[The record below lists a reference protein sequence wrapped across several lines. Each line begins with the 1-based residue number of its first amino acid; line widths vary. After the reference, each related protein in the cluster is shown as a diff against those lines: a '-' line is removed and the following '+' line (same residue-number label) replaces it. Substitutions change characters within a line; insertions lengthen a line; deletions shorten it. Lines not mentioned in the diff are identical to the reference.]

1 MMLLRDNRSQ
11 KQVAKEIG
19 IPKSTYSMIECG
31 HRFPRK
37 ELQLK
42 FAQYFN
48 TTVDELFFNHFDHDT
63 RTEKQNNFS
72 TYSKSNTS

>member
-1 MMLLRDNRSQ
+1 MKNNKMVVLRSNRSQ

-19 IPKSTYSMIECG
+19 IPQSTYSMIEGG

-42 FAQYFN
+42 FARYYK
-48 TTVDELFFNHFDHDT
+48 TTVDELFFDQFDH
-63 RTEKQNNFS
+63 
-72 TYSKSNTS
+72 